1 MALAYLLSVVV
12 SLVVLAVALRR
23 CPAPAPAPEPDRPA
37 PGPHCLLIDGEPE
50 VHQIL
55 AAATQLAHLAHRM
68 GAAA

>member
-23 CPAPAPAPEPDRPA
+23 CPAPAPEPDRPA